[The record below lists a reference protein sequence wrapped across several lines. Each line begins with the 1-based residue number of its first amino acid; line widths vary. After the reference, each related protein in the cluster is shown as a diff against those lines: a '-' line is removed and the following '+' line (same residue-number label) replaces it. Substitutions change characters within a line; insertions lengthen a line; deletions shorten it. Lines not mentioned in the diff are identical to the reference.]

1 MTTDNNSEGGG
12 FFLFVCFCNFLQLVS
27 LHAPHGNQSEAP
39 PSRQLLLVR
48 RMYMQPVI
56 VFDSAEKPG
65 YWMFAVWHPE
75 SEVSFRF
82 SPPVVF
88 LFLWLTELL
97 LCTRRIIPHLH
108 FKLEIKRPAVQA
120 LFSWTG
126 LDAINAAFPSF
137 PIIKTLDTY
146 KSTFP
151 GIVAQL
157 RSESYMWTDDEVE
170 SYSGFFL
177 STKKFRKC
185 KKMHLVLSVNVQPC
199 DTSGTSRHCI
209 LFIWCCFGRDKCC
222 TPKWLSNNKN
232 NNKATLLEIFYHGFL
247 FSVDERPNLTGKS
260 FLAFPHATVHVDEAL
275 LCVVCCVSADQKK

>member
-1 MTTDNNSEGGG
+1 M
-12 FFLFVCFCNFLQLVS
+12 
-27 LHAPHGNQSEAP
+27 
-39 PSRQLLLVR
+39 
-48 RMYMQPVI
+48 
-56 VFDSAEKPG
+56 
-65 YWMFAVWHPE
+65 
-75 SEVSFRF
+75 
-82 SPPVVF
+82 VF

-97 LCTRRIIPHLH
+97 LCTWRIIPHLH

-126 LDAINAAFPSF
+126 LDAINPAFPSF

-170 SYSGFFL
+170 SYPVFFFL
-177 STKKFRKC
+177 QKNSGNARKC
-185 KKMHLVLSVNVQPC
+185 ILSSVWMFNLVTQVELPALF
-199 DTSGTSRHCI
+199 RHCI

-222 TPKWLSNNKN
+222 TPKRLSNNKN
-232 NNKATLLEIFYHGFL
+232 NKATVLEIFYHGFL

-275 LCVVCCVSADQKK
+275 LCAVCCVSADQKIDLHFRLEEICCGEQRSWSSDRRSVTTIHAVDPATHLIKILSLKGSVCVCGAQRAEVSV